1 MAGRKRAVTVVATHR
16 YVKDPETAERAL
28 EMWARYLATSAGM
41 PLGGGR
47 NRSVE
52 RKQTGLP

>member
-28 EMWARYLATSAGM
+28 AMWSRYLAMS
-41 PLGGGR
+41 LGRALAERHHGTL
-47 NRSVE
+47 E
-52 RKQTGLP
+52 RKQAGLP